1 MKVSHRNDDDRL
13 AVDSV
18 DHTIGESG
26 DEATSYPRRNLGIRL
41 RKTMDAPH
49 CSIELI
55 EKFSAQTVSLLVIP
69 SHRIVQLSLSECE
82 KSHFHERRCFASAV
96 S

>member
-1 MKVSHRNDDDRL
+1 
-13 AVDSV
+13 
-18 DHTIGESG
+18 
-26 DEATSYPRRNLGIRL
+26 
-41 RKTMDAPH
+41 
-49 CSIELI
+49 
-55 EKFSAQTVSLLVIP
+55 LLVIP